1 MDTARQTM
9 RYLNKLMI
17 FGLLWAATGLVYAE
31 ANIAFVNVA
40 KVLEEAPQAIAA
52 NKRLEKEFE
61 PRNRSLIALRKE
73 LRKQEDKLARDG
85 VTMSDNQLRRLER
98 DIRDRKREIKRA
110 QEDYREDL
118 NLRRNE
124 ELRKLQKRVYKAIV
138 ELAKKRGYHAVV
150 GDGVIYAAD
159 NINITKDVLKELAK
173 AIK

>member
-1 MDTARQTM
+1 M
-9 RYLNKLMI
+9 RYLNKLI
-17 FGLLWAATGLVYAE
+17 LFGLIWAVTGPVYAQ
-31 ANIAFVNVA
+31 ANIAFVDVA
-40 KVLEEAPQAIAA
+40 KVLEKAPQAIAA

-85 VTMSDNQLRRLER
+85 VTMSDGQLRRLER

-138 ELAKKRGYHAVV
+138 DLAKKRGYHAVV
-150 GDGVIYAAD
+150 GDGVIYAAES
-159 NINITKDVLKELAK
+159 INITKDILKELAK
-173 AIK
+173 SIK

>member
-1 MDTARQTM
+1 M
-9 RYLNKLMI
+9 RYLNKLI
-17 FGLLWAATGLVYAE
+17 LFGLIWAVTGPVYAE

-40 KVLEEAPQAIAA
+40 KVLEEAPQAKAA

-138 ELAKKRGYHAVV
+138 DLAKKRGYHAVI
-150 GDGVIYAAD
+150 GDGVIYASD
-159 NINITKDVLKELAK
+159 SINITKDILKELAK

>member
-1 MDTARQTM
+1 M
-9 RYLNKLMI
+9 RYLHKFMI
-17 FGLLWAATGLVYAE
+17 LGLLSAVTGLTYAE
-31 ANIAFVNVA
+31 AKIAFVDVA
-40 KVLEEAPQAIAA
+40 KVLEQAPQAIAA

-85 VTMSDNQLRRLER
+85 VTMSDSQLRRLER

-138 ELAKKRGYHAVV
+138 DLAKARGYHAVY

-159 NINITKDVLKELAK
+159 NINITKDILAELAK

>member
-1 MDTARQTM
+1 M
-9 RYLNKLMI
+9 RYLNKLI
-17 FGLLWAATGLVYAE
+17 LFGFIWAVAGPVYAK
-31 ANIAFVNVA
+31 ADIAFVDVA

-85 VTMSDNQLRRLER
+85 VTMSDAQLRRVER

-138 ELAKKRGYHAVV
+138 DLAKKRGYHAVV
-150 GDGVIYAAD
+150 GDGVIYASD
-159 NINITKDVLKELAK
+159 KINITKDILKELAK
-173 AIK
+173 SIK